1 MIESEIQERI
11 AAAEKDPS
19 LLRQLIADIRAWK
32 DEQLS
37 DLTGQV
43 NAYRAANESKQAEV
57 DAKQAEVDAK
67 EAERLAA
74 LAREAEA
81 RKPEL
86 LKRREALEAQK
97 AAIDKELSELPQAA
111 IAAEEVR
118 K

>member
-1 MIESEIQERI
+1 MNAQELEDRTVS
-11 AAAEKDPS
+11 AEKDPS
-19 LLRQLIADIRAWK
+19 LLRQLILDIRAWK

-37 DLTGQV
+37 DMTGQV
-43 NAYRAANESKQAEV
+43 NSYRAANESKQAEV
-57 DAKQAEVDAK
+57 DAKQGEVDAK

-97 AAIDKELSELPQAA
+97 AAIDKELNELPAAA